1 MEERK
6 TNLRQAE
13 AKVKV
18 VGIVSEKDLKLETV
32 EGKTNIVG
40 SVTVKT
46 GDTNFVRF
54 RVKASEKTKAGGEN
68 PAFTGLKTVMEEY
81 KTIAEAGEDA
91 ADKVRV
97 VGDIRPYPGR
107 NGEEVIS
114 YNASFFNRI
123 INEAEFEPKAE
134 FTLETFVSAIVPEYK
149 KVDGEMEET
158 ERKIIKGW
166 VPTYNGI
173 EPVEIVV
180 GEDEADGVEDSI
192 EPGMTVRFFGNV
204 INATII
210 KKRTIP
216 VVIGKPREEIKKTFV
231 NQLVLTGAEAPYE
244 DERAYDKATIDA
256 AIQERENRLAEQ
268 RSKKTSNA
276 TTNSRPSAASYGR
289 SAAGLF

>member
-6 TNLRQAE
+6 TNLKQAE
-13 AKVKV
+13 ARIDV

-46 GDTNFVRF
+46 DDTNFIRF
-54 RVKASEKTKAGGEN
+54 RVRTTEKTKAGGDN

-91 ADKVRV
+91 ADRVRV
-97 VGDIRPYPGR
+97 SGDIRPYPGR

-123 INEAEFEPKAE
+123 NTAEIEPKAE
-134 FTLETFVSAIVPEYK
+134 FTLEMFVSAIVPEFK
-149 KVDGEMEET
+149 RVDGEMEET
-158 ERKIIKGW
+158 ERRIVKGW

-173 EPVEIVV
+173 EPVEIIVKE
-180 GEDEADGVEDSI
+180 EDVDGVESNV
-192 EPGMTVRFFGNV
+192 EPGMTIRFFGDV
-204 INATII
+204 INATIT
-210 KKRTIP
+210 KKKTIP
-216 VVIGKPREEIKKTFV
+216 VMIGKPREEIKTTYV
-231 NQLVLTGAEAPYE
+231 NQLVLTGAEPPYE
-244 DERAYDKATIDA
+244 DEKAYDKATIDA

-268 RSKKTSNA
+268 RSKKTTNTS
-276 TTNSRPSAASYGR
+276 TNSRPSAATYGR

>member
-13 AKVKV
+13 ARIDV

-46 GDTNFVRF
+46 DDTNFIRF
-54 RVKASEKTKAGGEN
+54 RVKTTEKTKAGGDN

-91 ADKVRV
+91 ADRVRV
-97 VGDIRPYPGR
+97 SGDIRPYPGR

-123 INEAEFEPKAE
+123 NTAEIEPKAE
-134 FTLETFVSAIVPEYK
+134 FTLEMFVSAIVPEFK
-149 KVDGEMEET
+149 RVDGEMEET

>member
-6 TNLRQAE
+6 TNLKQAE
-13 AKVKV
+13 ARINVT
-18 VGIVSEKDLKLETV
+18 GIVSEKDLKMETV
-32 EGKTNIVG
+32 DGKTKITG
-40 SVTVKT
+40 TVTVKT
-46 GDTNFVRF
+46 NDTNFIRF
-54 RVKASEKTKAGGEN
+54 RVNAAEKTKVGGDN
-68 PAFTGLKTVMEEY
+68 PVFTGLKTVMDEY
-81 KTIAEAGEDA
+81 KTIAEVGEDE
-91 ADKVRV
+91 ADKVHV
-97 VGDIRPYPGR
+97 NGEIRPYPGR

-114 YNASFFNRI
+114 YNASFFKRI

-134 FTLETFVSAIVPEYK
+134 FALETFVSAIVPEYK

-180 GEDEADGVEDSI
+180 GEDEADGVEDNI